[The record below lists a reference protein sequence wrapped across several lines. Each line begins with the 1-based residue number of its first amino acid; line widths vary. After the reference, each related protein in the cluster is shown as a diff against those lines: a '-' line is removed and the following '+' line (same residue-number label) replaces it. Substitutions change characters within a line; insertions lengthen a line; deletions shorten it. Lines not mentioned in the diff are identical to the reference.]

1 MSLIIKYYINFRK
14 KISVIIWL
22 KKRAFPISIND
33 KSSLFWQVVYI
44 GYIVD
49 IQNLIRNEI
58 LKIILFFHFI
68 ILSNII
74 ILHLLLKKKLYFENK
89 TFWYCY
95 EKL

>member
-1 MSLIIKYYINFRK
+1 M
-14 KISVIIWL
+14 
-22 KKRAFPISIND
+22 
-33 KSSLFWQVVYI
+33 VYI

-74 ILHLLLKKKLYFENK
+74 ILHLLLKKNFISKIKHFDTVMKNYNK
-89 TFWYCY
+89 MIFVLH
-95 EKL
+95 E